1 MYLSAVVLSFSSS
14 GANCPEIG
22 RGGDCPDIRGKL
34 YGANCPRGDLSGYP
48 LNETSKEIIHL
59 KKGNITGI
67 NDHKG
72 CISRPTWMYEENW
85 VLRSLTATEIIL
97 YLHDIPCHQDLP
109 QH

>member
-1 MYLSAVVLSFSSS
+1 MVLSFSSS

-22 RGGDCPDIRGKL
+22 RGGIVQIL
-34 YGANCPRGDLSGYP
+34 GANCPRRNLSGYP

-85 VLRSLTATEIIL
+85 VLWSLTAIEIIR

>member
-1 MYLSAVVLSFSSS
+1 MLKLGGGGGEIVQIL
-14 GANCPEIG
+14 GANCTG
-22 RGGDCPDIRGKL
+22 RVVRIPF
-34 YGANCPRGDLSGYP
+34 
-48 LNETSKEIIHL
+48 EIIHL

-72 CISRPTWMYEENW
+72 CISQPTWMYEENW
-85 VLRSLTATEIIL
+85 VLWSLTAIKIIL